1 MFATFKMIAITA
13 AVSAAIVTAYDLPSV
28 RANSETGTKTYYA
41 KTYYDRVLPSEPAN
55 GAKVILAV
63 AAVPTQSSSAAAGGK
78 GDSLRATDPN
88 CAAQAW
94 PNVARECLIAEVGT
108 PVRKAVRTIT
118 IEKREGANTSVLVP
132 VPSAEIASR

>member
-28 RANSETGTKTYYA
+28 RANSETGTKTYY
-41 KTYYDRVLPSEPAN
+41 DRVLPSEPAN

-63 AAVPTQSSSAAAGGK
+63 AAVPTQPSSAAAGGL
-78 GDSLRATDPN
+78 GDSLRASDPN